1 MTAHITC
8 IIATYKRID
17 ALKCTLQALQLQGHE
32 NWTALV
38 IGDCC
43 GDETADTIRELGDP
57 RIKYYNFPTRYGEQS
72 GPNSFGLH
80 LAEGD
85 YLSFL
90 NHDDIMLS
98 DHLASSLACLREQ
111 RADFHIG
118 KSANATK
125 LAYRADKTVVPVFTE
140 TLPEYRNLYYLT
152 LKDPWLF
159 EPSSFYVISNA
170 YAKQVGDWHHSSK
183 LWRPPLRDWLMRAW
197 RQSGR
202 FSFGDKITGIRF
214 WTQNARKVDK
224 LYAVSTQEHAVM
236 LKRCMNETPEDI
248 RRSIE
253 QQILEE
259 TGTKS
264 NNLKQSIKAVA
275 RSICVPH
282 RKVIATFYL
291 KYGIDSHAIASWLLF
306 KPRGGI
312 HAELIKKRTG
322 ESLSSIPDVAQL
334 LKNPEKYR
342 VI

>member
-1 MTAHITC
+1 MTAHVTC
-8 IIATYKRID
+8 IIATYKRVN

-43 GDETADTIRELGDP
+43 GDETADTIRDLSDS
-57 RIKYYNFPTRYGEQS
+57 RIKYYNFPARYGEQS

-80 LAEGD
+80 LAEGE

-98 DHLASSLACLREQ
+98 DHLASSLVCM
-111 RADFHIG
+111 RAQHSDFHIG

-125 LAYRADKTVVPVFTE
+125 LAYRADETVVPVFTE
-140 TLPEYRNLYYLT
+140 ALPEYRNLYYLS

-159 EPSSFYVISNA
+159 EPSSFYVISKT
-170 YAKQVGDWHHSSK
+170 YANQVGDWHHSSG

-197 RQSGR
+197 RKGGR

-224 LYAVSTQEHAVM
+224 LYALSTEEHEAM
-236 LKRCMNETPEDI
+236 LQRCMNEPPEQI
-248 RRSIE
+248 RLSIE
-253 QQILEE
+253 QQIFEE
-259 TGTKS
+259 TKS
-264 NNLKQSIKAVA
+264 NNLKQNFKAAA
-275 RSICVPH
+275 RSMCVPH
-282 RKVIATFYL
+282 RMLIGALYL
-291 KYGIDSHAIASWLLF
+291 KYGLDCHTVASRLLL
-306 KPRGGI
+306 KPRGSI

-334 LKNPEKYR
+334 LRNPEKHR

>member
-1 MTAHITC
+1 MTAHVTC
-8 IIATYKRID
+8 IIATYKRVD

-43 GDETADTIRELGDP
+43 GDETADTIRDLGDP

-98 DHLASSLACLREQ
+98 DHLASSLACIREQ
-111 RADFHIG
+111 HSDFHIG

-125 LAYRADKTVVPVFTE
+125 LAYRADGTVVPVFTE
-140 TLPEYRNLYYLT
+140 TLPEYRDLYFLS
-152 LKDPWLF
+152 LKSPWIF
-159 EPSSFYVISNA
+159 EPSSFYVISKA
-170 YAKQVGDWHHSSK
+170 YAGRVGNWHHSSQ

-197 RQSGR
+197 RMGGN
-202 FSFGDKITGIRF
+202 FSYGDKITGIRF

-224 LYAVSTQEHAVM
+224 LYTVSTQEHEVM
-236 LKRCMNETPEDI
+236 LKRCMNETPEQI
-248 RRSIE
+248 RLSIE

-259 TGTKS
+259 TEAQSK
-264 NNLKQSIKAVA
+264 NFKQSIKAVA
-275 RSICVPH
+275 RSMCVPH
-282 RKVIATFYL
+282 RMLIGALYL
-291 KYGIDSHAIASWLLF
+291 KYGLDCYAAASRLLL
-306 KPRGGI
+306 KPRGRV

-322 ESLSSIPDVAQL
+322 ESLSSIPDVTQL
-334 LKNPEKYR
+334 LKDPEKYR

>member
-8 IIATYKRID
+8 IIATYKRVD
-17 ALKCTLQALQLQGHE
+17 ALKCTLQALQLQEHE
-32 NWTALV
+32 HWTALV

-43 GDETADTIRELGDP
+43 GDETADTIRDLDDR
-57 RIKYYNFPTRYGEQS
+57 RIKYYNFPARYGEQS

-90 NHDDIMLS
+90 NHDDIMLR
-98 DHLASSLACLREQ
+98 DHLASSVASIREQ
-111 RADFHIG
+111 HSDFHIG

-125 LAYRADKTVVPVFTE
+125 LTRQADGTIVPVFTE
-140 TLPEYRNLYYLT
+140 TLPEYRDLYYLS

-159 EPSSFYVISNA
+159 EPSSFYIFGRA
-170 YAKQVGDWHHSSK
+170 YANQIGDWHHSSK

-197 RQSGR
+197 RKGGR
-202 FSFGDKITGIRF
+202 FSFGETITGIRF

-224 LYAVSTQEHAVM
+224 LYAINTQEHEVM
-236 LKRCMNETPEDI
+236 LKRCMNEPPEQI
-248 RRSIE
+248 RLAIE
-253 QQILEE
+253 QQIHEE
-259 TGTKS
+259 TEN
-264 NNLKQSIKAVA
+264 NNLKQRIKAVA
-275 RSICVPH
+275 RSMCIPH
-282 RKVIATFYL
+282 RMLIGALYL
-291 KYGIDSHAIASWLLF
+291 KYGLDCYAVASRLLL
-306 KPRGGI
+306 KPRGRV

-322 ESLSSIPDVAQL
+322 ESLASIPDVSQL

>member
-1 MTAHITC
+1 MTAHVTC
-8 IIATYKRID
+8 IIATYKRVD

-43 GDETADTIRELGDP
+43 GDETADTIRDLSDA

-80 LAEGD
+80 LAEGE

-98 DHLASSLACLREQ
+98 DHLASSLACMHAQ
-111 RADFHIG
+111 HSDFHIG

-125 LAYRADKTVVPVFTE
+125 LAYRADETVVPVFTE
-140 TLPEYRNLYYLT
+140 VLPEYRNLYYLS

-159 EPSSFYVISNA
+159 EPSSFYVISKA
-170 YAKQVGDWHHSSK
+170 YANQVGDWHHSSK

-197 RQSGR
+197 RKGGR

-224 LYAVSTQEHAVM
+224 LYALNTQEHEAI
-236 LKRCMNETPEDI
+236 LKRCMNEPPEQI
-248 RRSIE
+248 RLSIE

-259 TGTKS
+259 TKS
-264 NNLKQSIKAVA
+264 NNLKQNIKAVA
-275 RSICVPH
+275 RSMCVPH
-282 RKVIATFYL
+282 RMLIGTLYL
-291 KYGIDSHAIASWLLF
+291 TYGLDCHAVASRLLF
-306 KPRGGI
+306 KPKGSI

-322 ESLSSIPDVAQL
+322 ESLSSIPDVAHL